1 MTDVR
6 AVLFDAGG
14 TLVLQHPSR
23 LGELIEVTLNAEDCF
38 VAHYLTMAEFS
49 AAKSRDAALPWEWW
63 LERYFTRLGLPQ
75 PHTIGPAIRG
85 GYGLW
90 MLPIPGAV
98 EAVARLAEAGV
109 RVAVVSNSDGS
120 VRESLADAG
129 FGDVF
134 EFVIDSHEE
143 GVSKPDPEIF
153 RRAVERLGL
162 TPGEVWYAGDS
173 PYHDVAGAR
182 AAGLGGAWLVD
193 PLDLHRGDHRISSV
207 AVLPELVLAQE

>member
-1 MTDVR
+1 MTDVK

-14 TLVLQHPSR
+14 TLVLQRPSR
-23 LGELIEVTLNAEDCF
+23 LGELIGVVLDEADSF
-38 VAHYLTMAEFS
+38 AAHYLTMAEFS

-63 LERYFTRLGLPQ
+63 LERYFTRLGLAQ
-75 PHTIGPAIRG
+75 PHTIGAAIRG

-90 MLPIPGAV
+90 TLPIPGAV
-98 EAVARLAEAGV
+98 EAVGQLAGAGI

-134 EFVIDSHEE
+134 EFVMDSHEE
-143 GVSKPDPEIF
+143 GVAKPDPEIF

-162 TPGEVWYAGDS
+162 SPGEVWYVGDS

-182 AAGLGGAWLVD
+182 AAGLGGVWLVD
-193 PLDLHRGDHRISSV
+193 PLDLHQGEHRISSV